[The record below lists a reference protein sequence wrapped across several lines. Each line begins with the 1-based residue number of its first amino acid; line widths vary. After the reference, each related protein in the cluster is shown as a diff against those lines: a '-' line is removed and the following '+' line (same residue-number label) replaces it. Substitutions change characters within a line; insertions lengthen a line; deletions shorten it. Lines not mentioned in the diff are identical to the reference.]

1 VKKIIASIAIIAV
14 LIVIVVYAYMREKS
28 SSAGMPGFGR
38 GPVTVSVRTTVV
50 ESGKIAKK
58 ILATGAISALAE
70 VEVYPRQT
78 GEIVKLLADKGDK
91 VKAGQI
97 LAQIESSTFEIQ
109 MKQAKADLAS
119 AQATYDKDSPLA
131 SISSETDFKQAK
143 SNLDRLQSVFA
154 QAELDLKL
162 QEKQADVKVKKAE
175 ADSRIA
181 QARLGAAISGA
192 REQELEQAKVRAD
205 NAKRDL
211 DRMTALLKDEM
222 VSQDQVEAAQL
233 QYDIYSAQLSLM
245 MEGARPEDVEVLKA
259 QVETA
264 KASLESAENDKM
276 LIDIKQSS
284 LDAAKAQVDDAQAA
298 FDHATAT
305 RDALTWEK
313 DLVKAKAAVEKAE
326 ASLEMVQKSLDDT
339 IIQAPIDG
347 IISQR
352 LLDKGDLASPNRP
365 FVTIVDMDMVRILA
379 KVPVRDIVEIKLGD
393 QAIIKPDAYPGKSFP
408 GTVANIS
415 PVVDRTSQT
424 CDIEIE
430 AVNADHKLKPGMFTR
445 IELTTQEHENVP
457 IIPVDVIQKDGAET
471 FVYVVEDS
479 KAARKN
485 VITGISDSIRTEV
498 ISGLGIGDDF
508 IVAGYH
514 SLSPGASVVLA
525 GAKAP
530 ASVEG
535 DKQ

>member
-1 VKKIIASIAIIAV
+1 VKKAIAAIAIIAV
-14 LIVIVVYAYMREKS
+14 LIAIVAYAYIRDRS
-28 SSAGMPGFGR
+28 SSAGTPGFGR
-38 GPVTVSVRTTVV
+38 GSMIVSVQTAPV
-50 ESGKIAKK
+50 ESGNIAKK
-58 ILATGAISALAE
+58 IVATGAISARAE

-78 GEIVKLLADKGDK
+78 GEIVELLVDKGDK
-91 VKAGQI
+91 VKAGQM
-97 LAQIESSTFEIQ
+97 LARIESSTFEIQ

-143 SNLDRLQSVFA
+143 SNLDRLKSVLA

-181 QARLGAAISGA
+181 KARLDAAISGA

-211 DRMTALLKDEM
+211 DRMADLMKDEM

-264 KASLESAENDKM
+264 TASLESAENDKM
-276 LIDIKQSS
+276 LIDIKRSS
-284 LDAAKAQVDDAQAA
+284 LDAANAQVDNAQAA
-298 FDHATAT
+298 FDQATAA

-313 DLVKAKAAVEKAE
+313 DLVKVKAAVDRAQ
-326 ASLEMVQKSLDDT
+326 ASLEMVQHSLDDT
-339 IIQAPIDG
+339 IIEAPIG
-347 IISQR
+347 GVISQR
-352 LLDKGDLASPNRP
+352 LLDKGALASPSRP
-365 FVTIVDMDMVRILA
+365 FVTIVDMDLVKILA
-379 KVPVRDIVEIKLGD
+379 KVPVRDSVEINLG
-393 QAIIKPDAYPGKSFP
+393 ALAVIKPDAYPGKSFS
-408 GTVANIS
+408 GTVSNIS

-424 CDIEIE
+424 CYIEIE

-445 IELTTQEHENVP
+445 VELTTQEHKNVP
-457 IIPVDVIQKDGAET
+457 LIPVDVIQKDGADT
-471 FVYVVEDS
+471 FIYVVEDG
-479 KAARKN
+479 KAARKD
-485 VITGISDSIRTEV
+485 VITGISDSIRIEV
-498 ISGLGIGDDF
+498 ISGLGIGDEF

-514 SLSPGASVVLA
+514 SLTPGTSVVLA
-525 GAKAP
+525 GAQAP
-530 ASVEG
+530 ANVEG
-535 DKQ
+535 GKR